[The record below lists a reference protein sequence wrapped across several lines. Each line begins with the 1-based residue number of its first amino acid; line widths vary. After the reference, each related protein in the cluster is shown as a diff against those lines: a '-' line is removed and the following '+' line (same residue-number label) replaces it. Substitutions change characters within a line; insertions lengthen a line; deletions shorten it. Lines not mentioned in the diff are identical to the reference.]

1 MITTSYFKKLY
12 KYGIRG
18 KIWDW
23 FKSYL
28 TNRKQFVAIG
38 DINSGTE
45 FLYCGVPQGSILGP
59 LLFLIYV
66 NDIKNYCVTDCD
78 VKLFADDTNVFVSG
92 KSAHNVINNVY
103 HNVSFCLFISVCV
116 LSAFI
121 WRNKDI
127 Y

>member
-1 MITTSYFKKLY
+1 MY
-12 KYGIRG
+12 KYSIRG

-38 DINSGTE
+38 DINSATE
-45 FLYCGVPQGSILGP
+45 FLYCGWSILGL

-66 NDIKNYCVTDCD
+66 NDIKNCVTDCD

-92 KSAHNVINNVY
+92 KSAHNVINQSNLILT
-103 HNVSFCLFISVCV
+103 S
-116 LSAFI
+116 
-121 WRNKDI
+121 
-127 Y
+127 